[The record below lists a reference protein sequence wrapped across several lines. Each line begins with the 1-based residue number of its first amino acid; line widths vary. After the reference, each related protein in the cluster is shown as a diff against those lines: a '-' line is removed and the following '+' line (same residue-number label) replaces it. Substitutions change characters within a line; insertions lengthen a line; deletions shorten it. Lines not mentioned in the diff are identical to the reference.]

1 MEERRPRSSIAFSH
15 NQLGQMRRSLAAAVL
30 AVLLHIASLSAQQSS
45 SWGDEL
51 PPAPPL
57 PDSLFTVPTVSIDL
71 TPPAPPLTRAPS
83 PVRAIYLNAWAFGG
97 RRFYDLIKLA
107 DRTEINSFVVDVK
120 DDTGYLTYRSEVPTA
135 KEIGANA
142 QLRARDVRERLR
154 IMHEHGIHP
163 IARIVVAK
171 DPLLASQKPA
181 WSVQSVNGGL
191 WRDRLDFAWVD
202 AFNDSVW
209 VYAGQLGAEA
219 VKLGFAEVQY
229 DYVRFPDEPESRL
242 ASALF
247 AARRPGETKRQGVVR
262 NLRLLGE
269 RTRPLGVPF
278 TIDVFGLTTS
288 APTDMGIGQMWE
300 DLVTTADVVLP
311 MVYPSHYFRGYYS
324 LRHPN
329 SEPYKVIRRAMQ
341 DALRR
346 SEPLG
351 RTAEIRPY
359 LQAFTLG
366 PPRYTPDH
374 VREQIR
380 AAEELGISSW
390 VLWNPRSAYDPAIF
404 RARTSSAGASV
415 PTPNRPPEG
424 TH

>member
-1 MEERRPRSSIAFSH
+1 MIRSFA
-15 NQLGQMRRSLAAAVL
+15 LGVL
-30 AVLLHIASLSAQQSS
+30 AVTLHIASASAQQVG

-51 PPAPPL
+51 PPAPSL
-57 PDSLFTVPTVSIDL
+57 PDSIYAIPQIEVPVRW
-71 TPPAPPLTRAPS
+71 PAPPLNRPPAD
-83 PVRAIYLNAWAFGG
+83 VKAIYVNAWAFGG
-97 RRFYDLIKLA
+97 KKFYDLVRLA
-107 DRTEINSFVVDVK
+107 DRTEVNAFVIDVK

-135 KEIGANA
+135 IEIGANTQRRA
-142 QLRARDVRERLR
+142 PDVQKRLQILR
-154 IMHEHGIHP
+154 EHGIHP

-171 DPLLASQKPA
+171 DPLLASRKPA
-181 WSVQSVNGGL
+181 WSVRHVDGGL

-209 VYAGQLGAEA
+209 VYASQLAAEA
-219 VKLGFAEVQY
+219 VRVGFAEVQY

-242 ASALF
+242 SLAVF
-247 AARRPGETKRQGVVR
+247 PGRRPGETKRQGVAR
-262 NLRLLGE
+262 NLKLLGD

-324 LRHPN
+324 IKHPN
-329 SEPYKVIRRAMQ
+329 SEPYRVIRRAMQ
-341 DALRR
+341 DAIKR

-351 RTAEIRPY
+351 KTAEIRPY

-366 PPRYTPDH
+366 QPRYTPEH
-374 VREQIR
+374 VRDQIR
-380 AAEELGISSW
+380 ASEELGLSGW
-390 VLWNPRSAYDPAIF
+390 VLWNPRSAYEVGYFKPKSTAT
-404 RARTSSAGASV
+404 AHLGASAPADSV
-415 PTPNRPPEG
+415 GQTR
-424 TH
+424 

>member
-1 MEERRPRSSIAFSH
+1 MGERRWCSPIAFSH
-15 NQLGQMRRSLAAAVL
+15 NRLGPMHRSFVATVL
-30 AVLLHIASLSAQQSS
+30 AVFLHIASLAAQQAPG
-45 SWGDEL
+45 WGDEL
-51 PPAPPL
+51 PPAPPP
-57 PDSLFTVPTVSIDL
+57 PDSVVAIPAVEFPIHW
-71 TPPAPPLTRAPS
+71 PAPPLTQPPS
-83 PVRAIYLNAWAFGG
+83 PVRAIYVNAWAFGG
-97 RRFYDLIKLA
+97 RRFYDLVKLA
-107 DRTEINSFVVDVK
+107 DRTEINAFVVDVK

-135 KEIGANA
+135 QAIGANT
-142 QLRARDVRERLR
+142 QLRARDIRERLR
-154 IMHEHGIHP
+154 VMREHGIHP

-171 DPLLASQKPA
+171 DPLLASRKPA
-181 WSVQSVNGGL
+181 WSVQHVNGGL

-209 VYAGQLGAEA
+209 VYAAQLAAEA
-219 VKLGFAEVQY
+219 VRLGFAEVQY

-242 ASALF
+242 ALAVF
-247 AARRPGETKRQGVVR
+247 GGRRPGETKRQGVAR
-262 NLRLLGE
+262 NLKLLRD
-269 RTRPLGVPF
+269 RTRAMGVPF

-324 LRHPN
+324 LKHPN

-346 SEPLG
+346 STPLG

-366 PPRYTPDH
+366 QPRYTPSH

-380 AAEELGISSW
+380 AAEELGIKSW
-390 VLWNPRSAYDPAIF
+390 VLWNPRSAYDPGIF
-404 RARTSSAGASV
+404 RARDEAAAETADVAPRPAG
-415 PTPNRPPEG
+415 G
-424 TH
+424 TD

>member
-1 MEERRPRSSIAFSH
+1 MIRSF
-15 NQLGQMRRSLAAAVL
+15 GFGVL
-30 AVLLHIASLSAQQSS
+30 LFCLHIAALSAQQTG

-51 PPAPPL
+51 PPAPAL
-57 PDSLFTVPTVSIDL
+57 PDSIFAIPNVELPAHQ
-71 TPPAPPLTRAPS
+71 PAPPLLKPPAE
-83 PVRAIYLNAWAFGG
+83 VRAIYVNAWAFGG
-97 RRFYDLIKLA
+97 KRFYDLVRLA
-107 DRTEINSFVVDVK
+107 DRTEVNAFVIDVK

-135 KEIGANA
+135 IEIGANTQRRA
-142 QLRARDVRERLR
+142 PDVQARLQVLR
-154 IMHEHGIHP
+154 EHGIHP

-171 DPLLASQKPA
+171 DPLLASRKPS
-181 WSVQSVNGGL
+181 WSVKHVNGGL

-209 VYAGQLGAEA
+209 VYASQLAAEA
-219 VKLGFAEVQY
+219 VRVGFAEVQF

-242 ASALF
+242 ALAVF
-247 AARRPGETKRQGVVR
+247 PGRHPGETKRQGVAR
-262 NLRLLGE
+262 NLKLLGD
-269 RTRPLGVPF
+269 RTRTLGVPF

-288 APTDMGIGQMWE
+288 SPTDMGIGQMWE

-324 LRHPN
+324 IAHPN

-341 DALRR
+341 DAIKR

-351 RTAEIRPY
+351 KTAEIRPY

-366 PPRYTPDH
+366 QPRYTPIQ

-380 AAEELGISSW
+380 AAEELGIKGW
-390 VLWNPRSAYDPAIF
+390 VLWNPRSAYESAYF
-404 RARTSSAGASV
+404 RPKSTAVGMNTGLG
-415 PTPNRPPEG
+415 TLRPPEG
-424 TH
+424 TN